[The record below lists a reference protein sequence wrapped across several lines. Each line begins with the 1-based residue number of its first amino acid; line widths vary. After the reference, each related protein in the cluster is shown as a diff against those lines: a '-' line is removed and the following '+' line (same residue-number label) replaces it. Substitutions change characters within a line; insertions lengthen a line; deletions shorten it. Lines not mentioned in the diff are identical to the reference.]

1 MVKWA
6 IYGGDLREAY
16 CSTGREDDVKQTLGN
31 TIALWTRDRAGIIE
45 WEDADKMAAIAFY
58 YTDLNEREIRGIF
71 RASGEGAYPGEPPLG
86 TPTSGKR
93 RFAAKSPERMINT
106 APARSDSRSVFSTGL
121 LLGWENPSSVLLIEN
136 SN

>member
-1 MVKWA
+1 LDLVFVVKWA

-58 YTDLNEREIRGIF
+58 YTDLNEREVRGIF
-71 RASGEGAYPGEPPLG
+71 RASGEGAYPGEPPWELQH
-86 TPTSGKR
+86 
-93 RFAAKSPERMINT
+93 PEKDDL
-106 APARSDSRSVFSTGL
+106 PLKVQK
-121 LLGWENPSSVLLIEN
+121 E
-136 SN
+136 